1 MPINSF
7 DKYPMTWK
15 PDMETLTPPYYK
27 ALAEDLERRI
37 KSGQLQAG
45 TKLPPQRELA
55 DYLDLNYTTITR
67 VYELCRKKGLIYGTV
82 GKGTFVSP
90 HSAEDITIAA
100 PTGGEFIELG
110 GINGFSEHS
119 EYVEQATRAVIEK
132 GYLRSLY
139 EYSQPA
145 GYPHQLAAG
154 VRWMEQLGMHAD
166 IEHCAIFSGAQNA
179 LTVALLS
186 LFAPGDKIATDE
198 YTYSNFIELAKM
210 LHLVLVP
217 IRGDECGMLA
227 EELDRQCRRSR
238 IKGVYLI
245 PTYANPTTVS
255 IPLARRRE
263 LAELIRA
270 HKLILIEDDIASWL
284 CAAGENAVPSMF
296 DIINRQSIY
305 ICGMTKSLCPGLRIA
320 YMAFGEGFKA
330 RILHGLANANIKTSA
345 LDAEIITELI
355 LNGNAYKIAGQKRIL
370 AQRSNRLY
378 AEFFPEYYDE
388 SCPAGY
394 YRWLPIRT
402 GKGFRELEAE
412 LMQRGVRVYHGE
424 RFSVAGTRGE
434 EFLRVALCSAGSPR
448 RLEQGL
454 AILRDYL
461 QEASL

>member
-100 PTGGEFIELG
+100 SADGEFIELG

-139 EYSQPA
+139 EYSHPA

-154 VRWMEQLGMHAD
+154 VRWMEQLGTHAD

-217 IRGDECGMLA
+217 VKGDAHGMLA
-227 EELDRQCRRSR
+227 EELDRQCRRGR

-263 LAELIRA
+263 LAEVIRA
-270 HKLILIEDDIASWL
+270 QGLILLEDDIASWL
-284 CAAGENAVPSMF
+284 CAVGENAVPSMF
-296 DIINRQSIY
+296 DILNRQSVY
-305 ICGMTKSLCPGLRIA
+305 ICGMTKSLCPGLRVA
-320 YMAFGEGFKA
+320 YMAFGERFKA
-330 RILHGLANANIKTSA
+330 EILHGLTNANIKTSA

-355 LNGNAYKIAGQKRIL
+355 LSGSAYKIAAQKRL
-370 AQRSNRLY
+370 LTQRSNRLY
-378 AEFFPEYYDE
+378 GELFPEHFDA
-388 SCPAGY
+388 SLAAGY
-394 YRWLPIRT
+394 YRWLPIHT

-412 LMQRGVRVYHGE
+412 LMRRGVRVYHGA
-424 RFSVAGTRGE
+424 RFSVAGAKEE
-434 EFLRVALCSAGSPR
+434 EFLRVALCSAGNMR

-454 AILRDYL
+454 AILRGYL
-461 QEASL
+461 QEVSV